1 MEKHSYPPVIARS
14 TATWQSRG
22 TKIMRNDTNKD
33 ELQSFIEEQK
43 ASSPGFAEGFEEGYR
58 NFRIGVMLKET
69 RLNAGMSQVEVEVEV
84 AQKLITYKLAISDL
98 FYYNCLLFIY
108 EINLSN
114 IIQLSRST
122 SS

>member
-1 MEKHSYPPVIARS
+1 
-14 TATWQSRG
+14 
-22 TKIMRNDTNKD
+22 MRNDTNKD